1 MKLSSLLS
9 QSGLTS
15 APLTSASLA
24 TDDPEITSVTADSR
38 QVQPGSLFVAL
49 PGTQEDGSIYIPD
62 ALAAGAAAILVPDGE
77 QAIEGQVPT
86 AFTKTP
92 RRSLALLAATLAGPQ
107 PEHIVAVT
115 GTNGKTS
122 TVDFLRQIWQGMGRT
137 SASFGTLGLIS
148 PVELPFRIPSLTT
161 PDPVTLAK
169 ALAALRERGVTDVA
183 MEASSHGL
191 DQRRLDGVKISA
203 AGFTN
208 LTRDHLDYHGS
219 LEAYRTAKLRLFDT
233 LLPGGGLAAAN
244 ADMDEDTLDALRDIQ
259 RRRDLDLR
267 LVGRKGTT
275 IRLVAHKALP
285 NGHQLLRLEIDRKE
299 MDVTLPLP
307 GRFQVDNALL
317 AVALAGPDTTDME
330 EALTLLPTLRG
341 VRGRMEQAVMLP
353 NGASVYVDYAH
364 TPDALARALDSLRPH
379 VKGRLL
385 ILFGAGGDRDK
396 GKRPLMA
403 QEATQRA
410 DVVFVTDDNPRSED
424 AADIRRDIL
433 AGAPKEVIEFPDRRK
448 AIGEALHQLQPGDVL
463 LVAGK
468 GHEQGQII
476 GDVVQP
482 FDDVSVV
489 KDLAAAL

>member
-9 QSGLTS
+9 QSGLK
-15 APLTSASLA
+15 PASLSLG
-24 TDDPEITSVTADSR
+24 DPEITAITADSR
-38 QVQPGSLFVAL
+38 AVQPGSLFVAL
-49 PGTQEDGSIYIPD
+49 PGTQQDGRAFIPG
-62 ALAAGAAAILVPDGE
+62 AIAAGAAAILVPEGTGPLE
-77 QAIEGQVPT
+77 NGVPVAIT
-86 AFTKTP
+86 ATP

-137 SASFGTLGLIS
+137 AASFGTLGLVS
-148 PVELPFRIPSLTT
+148 PVPLPVEVPSLTT
-161 PDPVTLAK
+161 PDPVTLARG
-169 ALAALRERGVTDVA
+169 LAALRERGVTDVA

-191 DQRRLDGVKISA
+191 DQRRLDGVRINA

-219 LEAYRTAKLRLFDT
+219 LESYRAAKLRLFDT
-233 LLPGGGLAAAN
+233 LLPGGGLAVAN
-244 ADMDEDTLDALRDIQ
+244 ADMDEVTLAALRDLQ
-259 RRRDLDLR
+259 RRRDLELR

-275 IRLVAHKALP
+275 IRLLAHKALP
-285 NGHQLLRLEIDRKE
+285 EGQRLRLEIGKKE
-299 MDVTLPLP
+299 MDVTLALP

-317 AVALAGPDTTDME
+317 AAALAGPDKADME
-330 EALTLLPTLRG
+330 AAIALLPTLHG
-341 VRGRMEQAVMLP
+341 VRGRMERAAILP
-353 NGASVYVDYAH
+353 NGAAVYVDYAH
-364 TPDALARALDSLRPH
+364 TPDALARAIDSLRPH

-385 ILFGAGGDRDK
+385 VLFGAGGDRDK

-403 QEATQRA
+403 QEAAQRA
-410 DVVFVTDDNPRSED
+410 DMVFVTDDNPRSED
-424 AADIRRDIL
+424 AQDIRQDVL
-433 AGAPKEVIEFPDRRK
+433 AGAPEAIEIPDRRT
-448 AIGEALHQLQPGDVL
+448 AIAETMGRLASGDVL

-476 GDVVQP
+476 GEIVHP

-489 KDLAAAL
+489 KSFAGKA